1 MLEVGERYEKV
12 NIYNNNNMYFYIDVC
27 NFTFFEQ

>member
-12 NIYNNNNMYFYIDVC
+12 NIYNNMYFYIDVC

>member
-12 NIYNNNNMYFYIDVC
+12 NIYNNNMYFYIDVC